1 MKGYIL
7 TIFVIVIM
15 PTFVRAIFGEEDV
28 KDPHKYPWIVK
39 VISQYVYMCVN
50 VYTCMSMFRCTLRGR
65 EQLDQAVTCAA
76 TGAFVWASSPS

>member
-15 PTFVRAIFGEEDV
+15 PTFVRAIFGGEDV

-39 VISQYVYMCVN
+39 VISQYVYRVKEYYIKSFQHLTTFH
-50 VYTCMSMFRCTLRGR
+50 VSQGHR
-65 EQLDQAVTCAA
+65 
-76 TGAFVWASSPS
+76 